1 MTRPTSMLNKVEQYL
16 KFRRSLGYQL
26 RVEGQQL
33 QKFGAFVDAQGHH
46 GPLTTELAV
55 RWARLPVNVD
65 RLYWA
70 RRLEIVRCFAR
81 YLVATEPGTELPPRG
96 LLSALLLLLEQQF
109 ALVPVYH
116 RWNSPS
122 PAQVAP
128 RAQL

>member
-81 YLVATEPGTELPPRG
+81 YLVDCDHGRMPH
-96 LLSALLLLLEQQF
+96 SSDYW
-109 ALVPVYH
+109 LVPASASL
-116 RWNSPS
+116 RPCTSLKLTPTWTAES
-122 PAQVAP
+122 
-128 RAQL
+128 